1 MESQNFK
8 EPPSKK
14 KKEYERDTETDKE
27 KREKFQ
33 WTEEMVEYLIHS
45 LKRYKVMCD
54 FSWKDLDPVKTFP
67 YNELRIEMA
76 TKYEGF
82 SPIETAANPRADLSI
97 QERKE
102 RIWEEIKTRKQA
114 HWHMIQ

>member
-54 FSWKDLDPVKTFP
+54 FS
-67 YNELRIEMA
+67 
-76 TKYEGF
+76 
-82 SPIETAANPRADLSI
+82 
-97 QERKE
+97 
-102 RIWEEIKTRKQA
+102 
-114 HWHMIQ
+114 